1 MTCPWWA
8 ETFTKSPNSKSAEGD
23 EVFKS
28 CWKQEQEQQQ
38 IQNKRKIKEVTDP
51 LFGTD
56 GEMLMDN
63 RKNPELLR
71 FYFCIRFPH

>member
-1 MTCPWWA
+1 MKFSNHA
-8 ETFTKSPNSKSAEGD
+8 ENKNNNNNKN
-23 EVFKS
+23 
-28 CWKQEQEQQQ
+28 
-38 IQNKRKIKEVTDP
+38 QNKRKIKEVTDP